1 MLGLLLK
8 EYYNLLRYGKTILG
22 LAVFYLFFSI
32 VMKNVSFIT
41 SMVMLLFAIMTVTSF
56 SYDDMAK
63 WDKYAASLPVTRK
76 KIVGAKYL
84 LGVVLTL
91 IGGLLSLLGIGIV
104 SLIQEVPDL
113 DVNLMIIAGTFTA
126 SFFYLALLLPV
137 LYKFGAEKSRFIMLA
152 VFFIPFGL
160 VYLLNQTGITM
171 PSEETIVTFLKL
183 APFGVILMYI
193 ISYFISCAIYK
204 KKEL

>member
-22 LAVFYLFFSI
+22 LAVFYLLFSI
-32 VMKNVSFIT
+32 IMKNVSFIT

-84 LGVVLTL
+84 LGVILTVL
-91 IGGLLSLLGIGIV
+91 GGLISLLGIWIV

-113 DVNLMIIAGTFTA
+113 NMNFMIIAGTFTA

-152 VFFIPFGL
+152 IFFIPFGL
-160 VYLLNQTGITM
+160 VYLLGQLGITM
-171 PSEETIVTFLKL
+171 PSEQTIVAFLKL
-183 APFGVILMYI
+183 APLGAILLYV
-193 ISYFISCAIYK
+193 ISYFISCAIYR
-204 KKEL
+204 KKEI

>member
-22 LAVFYLFFSI
+22 LAVFYLLFSI
-32 VMKNVSFIT
+32 IMKNVSFIT

-84 LGVVLTL
+84 LGVILTVL
-91 IGGLLSLLGIGIV
+91 GGLISLLGIWII

-113 DVNLMIIAGTFTA
+113 NMNFMIIAGTFTA

-152 VFFIPFGL
+152 IFFIPFGL
-160 VYLLNQTGITM
+160 VYLLGQLGITM
-171 PSEETIVTFLKL
+171 PSEQTIVAFLKL
-183 APFGVILMYI
+183 APLGAILLYV
-193 ISYFISCAIYK
+193 ISYFISCAIYR
-204 KKEL
+204 KKEI